1 MYELWLLIRPS
12 YKLNFSVY
20 NVHNTQQCGF
30 NYIHSAYKGD
40 QAKKQ
45 VALKAWRN
53 MEKKLT

>member
-40 QAKKQ
+40 QVKK
-45 VALKAWRN
+45 
-53 MEKKLT
+53 